1 MDDDI
6 STMKYDYTPPTKKAS
21 NTQPKQESSS
31 SKSHFESEER
41 EAQQVGI
48 EPKVAASATKD
59 VEFWTENPNVLLNPS
74 YVSELFPASNMTYNQ
89 KLNAVTRMI
98 LLLSLTM
105 FLYLRTFRSVLFG
118 VISIGVVYLVHY
130 YYNLDKTKTTAAAS
144 KKMGEGFTD
153 LDGQDETTSP
163 ALAVIGGNMNL
174 TSPSNVFDSPTPEN
188 PFSNV
193 LLTDIQGQPNKKP
206 AGPAYNVNINQK
218 ILDSAKQAVVNANP
232 DQPDITDK
240 LFKDLGEQMTF
251 EQSMRQFYSTPSTN
265 TPDDQQAFAEFCYGS
280 MISCAEG
287 NKFACA
293 RNAAAM
299 RHTLG

>member
-1 MDDDI
+1 
-6 STMKYDYTPPTKKAS
+6 MKYDYTPPPKKVS
-21 NTQPKQESSS
+21 NKQPQPESPVA
-31 SKSHFESEER
+31 KLHFETEER
-41 EAQQVGI
+41 EASM
-48 EPKVAASATKD
+48 PVAEAAAKKD

-74 YVSELFPASNMTYNQ
+74 YVTELFPAGNMSYNQ
-89 KLNAVTRMI
+89 KLNAITRMI
-98 LLLSLTM
+98 IILTITM
-105 FLYLRTFRSVLFG
+105 FFYLRTFRSVLFG
-118 VISIGVVYLVHY
+118 AISIGVIYLVHY
-130 YYNLDKTKTTAAAS
+130 YYTLDKTKSAAS
-144 KKMGEGFTD
+144 DKKKTGDEGFTD

-163 ALAVIGGNMNL
+163 ALAVVGGNMNL
-174 TSPSNVFDSPTPEN
+174 TSIANVFDSPTPEN

-206 AGPAYNVNINQK
+206 AGPAYNTNINQK

-299 RHTLG
+299 RHTLS

>member
-6 STMKYDYTPPTKKAS
+6 STMKYEHTPPSKKTS
-21 NTQPKQESSS
+21 GNVQSQREVIESAEPEE
-31 SKSHFESEER
+31 ESFVSTNAGPVE
-41 EAQQVGI
+41 
-48 EPKVAASATKD
+48 KKD
-59 VEFWTENPNVLLNPS
+59 AEFWAENPNVLLNPA
-74 YVSELFPASNMTYNQ
+74 YVTELFPAGNMSYTQ

-98 LLLSLTM
+98 VILTLAM
-105 FLYLRTFRSVLFG
+105 FFTLRTFRSILFG
-118 VISIGVVYLVHY
+118 IISVGVVYLVHY
-130 YYNLDKTKTTAAAS
+130 YYVQDKINAKTKS
-144 KKMGEGFTD
+144 KGEGFTG
-153 LDGQDETTSP
+153 LDGQNETTSP
-163 ALAVIGGNMNL
+163 ALAVVGGNMNL
-174 TSPSNVFDSPTPEN
+174 TNAANVFEAPTAEN

-193 LLTDIQGQPNKKP
+193 LLTDINGHPDKKP
-206 AGPAYNVNINQK
+206 AGPAYNTNVNQR

-299 RHTLG
+299 RHTLT

>member
-6 STMKYDYTPPTKKAS
+6 STMKYDYTPPPKKA
-21 NTQPKQESSS
+21 NITQPQHESRAA
-31 SKSHFESEER
+31 KSHSESEER
-41 EAQQVGI
+41 EAPMKNA
-48 EPKVAASATKD
+48 EMVATKKD

-74 YVSELFPASNMTYNQ
+74 YVAELFPAGNMSHNQ
-89 KLNAVTRMI
+89 KLNAITRMI
-98 LLLSLTM
+98 ILLTM
-105 FLYLRTFRSVLFG
+105 AMFFSLRTFRSILFG
-118 VISIGVVYLVHY
+118 AISIGVVYLVHY
-130 YYNLDKTKTTAAAS
+130 YYALDKTKSAAS
-144 KKMGEGFTD
+144 AKRMSEEGFTD
-153 LDGQDETTSP
+153 LDGQDETMSP
-163 ALAVIGGNMNL
+163 ALAVVGGNMNL
-174 TSPSNVFDSPTPEN
+174 TSIANVFDSPTPEN

-299 RHTLG
+299 RHTLS